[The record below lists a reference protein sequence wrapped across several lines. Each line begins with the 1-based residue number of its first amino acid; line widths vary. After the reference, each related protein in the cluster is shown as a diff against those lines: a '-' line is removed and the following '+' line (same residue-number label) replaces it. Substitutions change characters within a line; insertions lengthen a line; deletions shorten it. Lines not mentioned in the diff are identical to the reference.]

1 MSRLLTLASMLAT
14 LYFGGASAICQDAQG
29 AYRLAHSS
37 LNSLSNQVTSDI
49 LNLHDS
55 LPGSAVTDS

>member
-14 LYFGGASAICQDAQG
+14 LHFGGASAICQEVQG
-29 AYRLAHSS
+29 AYQFAHSTF
-37 LNSLSNQVTSDI
+37 NSLSNQVTSDI
-49 LNLHDS
+49 LNLHNS